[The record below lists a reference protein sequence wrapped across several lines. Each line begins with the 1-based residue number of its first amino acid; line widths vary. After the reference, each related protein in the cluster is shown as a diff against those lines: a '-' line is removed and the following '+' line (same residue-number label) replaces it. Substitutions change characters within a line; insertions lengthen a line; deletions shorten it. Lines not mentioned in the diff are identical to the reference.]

1 MRMRNSNLK
10 KASLWTLPLA
20 IVIGLTITGGLF
32 SSCIDNTTA
41 TTATPSS
48 ETQIIEELT
57 PEEAFTLIQANQQ
70 SPDFVIIDVRTPE
83 EFASGYLENA
93 VNIDYNSAAFSDEI
107 KTLDKNRTYL
117 IYCRSGAR
125 SSPALGLMA
134 VLQFAEVYNISG
146 GITAWQAAGLPVVE

>member
-1 MRMRNSNLK
+1 MRNSNLK

-57 PEEAFTLIQANQQ
+57 PEEAFTLIQ
-70 SPDFVIIDVRTPE
+70 
-83 EFASGYLENA
+83 
-93 VNIDYNSAAFSDEI
+93 
-107 KTLDKNRTYL
+107 
-117 IYCRSGAR
+117 
-125 SSPALGLMA
+125 
-134 VLQFAEVYNISG
+134 
-146 GITAWQAAGLPVVE
+146 